1 MTPLFFLELE
11 ENEEN
16 EEEKEDTVEEPWVI
30 TLTLT

>member
-1 MTPLFFLELE
+1 MTPLFFLEAE

-16 EEEKEDTVEEPWVI
+16 EEEKEDTVEEPWVF